1 MIVRPSRIFF
11 YVHKITENHNL
22 DSLFQGVFFGEGF
35 DEVTYGPK
43 SHNTYGPNGQH
54 FGLWALGLCFCCF
67 SSFSS
72 KMLPHRGALGPG
84 VFGPRAQTSVW
95 KHFAAEAAEAAKT

>member
-1 MIVRPSRIFF
+1 MIVRTSRIFL
-11 YVHKITENHNL
+11 YVHKFSEIHNL
-22 DSLFQGVFFGEGF
+22 DSFFQGVFFGEGF

-43 SHNTYGPNGQH
+43 SQNTYGPNGQH

-72 KMLPHRGALGPG
+72 KMLPHRGLGMG
-84 VFGPRAQTSVW
+84 AKHPRAQGSSVW
-95 KHFAAEAAEAAKT
+95 KHSAAEAA